1 MTDGVLGAYNARI
14 EDLRQTEYPMLKD
27 EIYLDHAGT
36 TLYAKSLI
44 EKFSADMVSNLYG
57 NPHSGSTS
65 SQASTSRIDDVR
77 LRLLQFFNADPSEFD
92 LVFVANATAGI
103 KLVVEALRAGPDG
116 FAYIYHQS
124 AHTSL
129 VGVREESSH
138 SLCFDD
144 VAAEGWVAGSY
155 LPEELKDSTQP
166 VLFAYPAQSNMD
178 GSRLPLDW
186 SRRLRARDRTSTE
199 TDVYTL
205 LDAAAYVA
213 TSPLDLSD
221 SDSAPDF
228 TVLSLY
234 KIFGFPD
241 LGALI
246 VRRQAAPVFRH
257 RRYFGGGTVDM
268 VVCRKE
274 QWHASKV
281 HSLHEALEDG
291 TLPTHSI
298 IALDAALQTH
308 QCLFGNMESIA
319 SHTSAL
325 AKRLHHQLA
334 ALKHGNGT
342 PVCAIYSPSTKDGR
356 RRPRTGPVVALNLRN
371 SHGAWISL
379 AEFEKL
385 ATLKKFHIRT
395 GGVCNPGGISTALGL
410 EPWEMKRNFSSGFR
424 CGNENDIICGKP
436 TGIIRLS
443 LGAMSTIS
451 DVDKFVSFIN
461 EFYVDGH
468 LPEPPASSTLLGIER
483 KHNLTVRDVIVYPI
497 KSCAG
502 FRVPRGVSWDVRPEG
517 LAWDREW
524 CLVHRGTGRALSQ
537 KQHPR
542 MALLQPFL
550 DFDRGVLQ
558 VSYRGPLPENMPP
571 PPGITIPLSADP
583 SVFESPQMTQHLPS
597 RVCGEA
603 ITAQKYACP
612 DVNDFFST
620 VLGVSCALARFPP
633 GGHGNSMRHAKAHL
647 QKHQNV
653 PSKPGARCPL
663 PGGITGVATP
673 PDSDTE
679 TEQRRI
685 LLSNESPILAI
696 NLASLAALNREVTA
710 RGGKPVPADVFRANI
725 IVGPPVGGGG
735 DDDYDEALAYS
746 EDHWSTLR
754 IGQQDFQ
761 MLGSCRR
768 CHMVC
773 IDQETAAKS
782 EEPFV
787 TLTKTRRFDGKV
799 FFGTHMCHVP
809 AVAAADA
816 GSGTREAQRPTV
828 QVGEEVTID
837 A

>member
-1 MTDGVLGAYNARI
+1 MTDGVWEAYNARI
-14 EDLRQTEYPMLKD
+14 EELREREYPMLKD

-57 NPHSGSTS
+57 NPHSGSAS

-77 LRLLQFFNADPSEFD
+77 LRLLQFFNADPAEFD

-116 FAYIYHQS
+116 FTYVYHQS
-124 AHTSL
+124 SHTSL
-129 VGVREESSH
+129 VGVREETRT

-144 VAAEGWVAGSY
+144 VAVENWIAGTHV
-155 LPEELKDSTQP
+155 PDELKGSTSP
-166 VLFAYPAQSNMD
+166 ILFAYPAQSNMD
-178 GSRLPLDW
+178 GSRMPLDW
-186 SRRLRARDRTSTE
+186 SRRLRKRGCECKSAR
-199 TDVYTL
+199 YTL

-213 TSPLDLSD
+213 TSQLDLSD
-221 SDSAPDF
+221 SDCAPDF

-246 VRRQAAPVFRH
+246 VRRQAVPVFRH
-257 RRYFGGGTVDM
+257 RKYFGGGTVDM

-274 QWHASKV
+274 KWHASKV
-281 HSLHEALEDG
+281 SSLHEALEDG

-298 IALDAALQTH
+298 IALDAALETH
-308 QCLFGNMESIA
+308 QRLFGKMESIA
-319 SHTSAL
+319 LHTSVL
-325 AKRLHHQLA
+325 AHRLHNQLA
-334 ALKHGNGT
+334 ALRHGNGA
-342 PVCAIYSPSTKDGR
+342 PVCAIYSPSSKDGR
-356 RRPRTGPVVALNLRN
+356 KLPGTGPVVAFNLRN
-371 SHGAWISL
+371 SYGAWISL

-395 GGVCNPGGISTALGL
+395 GGLCNPGGISTALGL

-436 TGIIRLS
+436 TGIVRVS
-443 LGAMSTIS
+443 LGAMSTVA
-451 DVDKFVSFIN
+451 DVDKFVLFIS
-461 EFYVDGH
+461 EFYLDQHVSE
-468 LPEPPASSTLLGIER
+468 LPVSSRALESGSEY
-483 KHNLTVRDVIVYPI
+483 NLQVRDIMVYPI

-502 FRVPRGVSWDVRPEG
+502 FRVPRGVLWDMRPEG

-542 MALLQPFL
+542 MALLQPLL
-550 DFDRGVLQ
+550 DFDKGVLQ
-558 VSYRGPLPENMPP
+558 VSYRGLLPDGKPP
-571 PPGITIPLSADP
+571 SSIAIPLSADP
-583 SVFESPQMTQHLPS
+583 SVFESPQVTEHLPS

-603 ITAQKYACP
+603 ITAQKYGCP
-612 DVNDFFST
+612 DINGFFSSI
-620 VLGVSCALARFPP
+620 LGVSCALARFPP
-633 GGHGNSMRHAKAHL
+633 GGQGKSMRHAKAHL

-653 PSKPGARCPL
+653 SSKSSRYPL
-663 PGGITGVATP
+663 PSGMPGVTTP

-696 NLASLAALNREVTA
+696 NLSSLAVLNREVMA
-710 RGGKPVPADVFRANI
+710 RGGKPVSADVFRANI
-725 IVGPPVGGGG
+725 VIGPPV
-735 DDDYDEALAYS
+735 DDSRQPSAEDETLAYS

-773 IDQETAAKS
+773 IDQDTAIKS

-799 FFGTHMCHVP
+799 FFGTHMCHIP
-809 AVAAADA
+809 ATTEASTV
-816 GSGTREAQRPTV
+816 EAQRPTIQIGDTV
-828 QVGEEVTID
+828 MID
-837 A
+837 V

>member
-1 MTDGVLGAYNARI
+1 
-14 EDLRQTEYPMLKD
+14 
-27 EIYLDHAGT
+27 
-36 TLYAKSLI
+36 
-44 EKFSADMVSNLYG
+44 MVSNLYG
-57 NPHSGSTS
+57 NPHSGSAS

-77 LRLLQFFNADPSEFD
+77 LRLLQFFKADPSEFD

-103 KLVVEALRAGPDG
+103 KLVAEALRAGPDG
-116 FAYIYHQS
+116 FAYVYHQS
-124 AHTSL
+124 SHTSL
-129 VGVREESSH
+129 VGFREETRN

-144 VAAEGWVAGSY
+144 LAVEDWIAGTHV
-155 LPEELKDSTQP
+155 PDELTSATSP

-178 GSRLPLDW
+178 GSRMPLDW
-186 SRRLRARDRTSTE
+186 SRRLRERACEFKSTI
-199 TDVYTL
+199 YSL
-205 LDAAAYVA
+205 LDAAAYAA
-213 TSPLDLSD
+213 TSQLDLSD
-221 SDSAPDF
+221 PCSAPDF

-246 VRRQAAPVFRH
+246 VRRQAAPVFRY

-298 IALDAALQTH
+298 IALDAALETH
-308 QCLFGNMESIA
+308 QSLFGTMESIA
-319 SHTSAL
+319 LHTSVL
-325 AKRLHHQLA
+325 AQRLHNKLA
-334 ALKHGNGT
+334 ALRHGNGSL
-342 PVCAIYSPSTKDGR
+342 VCAIYSPGAQDGR
-356 RRPRTGPVVALNLRN
+356 KLSGTGPVVAFNLRN
-371 SHGAWISL
+371 SYGAWISL

-395 GGVCNPGGISTALGL
+395 GGLCNPGGISTALGL

-436 TGIIRLS
+436 TGVIRVS
-443 LGAMSTIS
+443 LGAMSTTA

-461 EFYVDGH
+461 EFYLDQH
-468 LPEPPASSTLLGIER
+468 ISELPVSTQPLESGGEHDLQ
-483 KHNLTVRDVIVYPI
+483 VRDIIVYPI

-502 FRVPRGVSWDVRPEG
+502 FRPPRGLLWDVRPEG

-537 KQHPR
+537 KQYPR
-542 MALLQPFL
+542 MALLQPLL
-550 DFDRGVLQ
+550 DFDKGVLQ
-558 VSYRGPLPENMPP
+558 VSYRGLLPDGKPSTS
-571 PPGITIPLSADP
+571 ITIPLSADP
-583 SVFESPQMTQHLPS
+583 SVFEFPQVIEHLPS

-603 ITAQKYACP
+603 ITAQKYASP
-612 DVNDFFST
+612 DINDFFT
-620 VLGVSCALARFPP
+620 TILGVSCALARFPP
-633 GGHGNSMRHAKAHL
+633 GGQGKSMRHAKAHL

-653 PSKPGARCPL
+653 SPRSSRYPL
-663 PGGITGVATP
+663 PGGIPGVATP

-696 NLASLAALNREVTA
+696 NLSSLTILNREIVA
-710 RGGKPVPADVFRANI
+710 HGGKPVSADVFRANI
-725 IVGPPVGGGG
+725 VIGPPVDHRTGQPSAE
-735 DDDYDEALAYS
+735 DDDETLAYS

-773 IDQETAAKS
+773 IDQDTAVKS

-799 FFGTHMCHVP
+799 FFGTHMCHLP
-809 AVAAADA
+809 ATTEA
-816 GSGTREAQRPTV
+816 GTMEAQRPTI
-828 QVGEEVTID
+828 QIGEKVMID
-837 A
+837 I